1 MKILFRQVK
10 VISQGIRVS
19 LVLKSWKMSFLQK
32 PHAALLTL
40 FLVIVSAFGF
50 SPRPSRA
57 VIQMR
62 MSESVTCGSTCS
74 RRKLLGGGIVA
85 VLASSGSFSSPVQAL
100 EALNFEDVT
109 LGNTGDMDK
118 VVEDKRQ
125 VIIDYQVRFLLRRPQ
140 QFTDY

>member
-1 MKILFRQVK
+1 
-10 VISQGIRVS
+10 
-19 LVLKSWKMSFLQK
+19 
-32 PHAALLTL
+32 
-40 FLVIVSAFGF
+40 
-50 SPRPSRA
+50 
-57 VIQMR
+57 MR